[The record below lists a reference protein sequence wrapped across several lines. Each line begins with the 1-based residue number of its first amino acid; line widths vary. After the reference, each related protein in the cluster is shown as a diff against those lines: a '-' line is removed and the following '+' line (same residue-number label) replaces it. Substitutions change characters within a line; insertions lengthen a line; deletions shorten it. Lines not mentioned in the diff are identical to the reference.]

1 MSGEHDW
8 LAILIQANPK
18 RGLTTRE
25 VATKMGCSQRLVQ
38 VVVKYFKEH
47 GRSKFFDKI
56 NGWKYSEGKHPGV
69 HVREKNKHT
78 SVAVQLVGW

>member
-47 GRSKFFDKI
+47 GRSKFFDKL
-56 NGWKYSEGKHPGV
+56 NGGGIQYTTDALIPNPVTLWRGT
-69 HVREKNKHT
+69 VR
-78 SVAVQLVGW
+78 

>member
-8 LAILIQANPK
+8 LAILIQANPDRK
-18 RGLTTRE
+18 LTTRQ
-25 VATKMGCSQRLVQ
+25 VAAKMGCSQRLVQ

-56 NGWKYSEGKHPGV
+56 NGGGILYTTDALIPNPVTLWRGTVK
-69 HVREKNKHT
+69 
-78 SVAVQLVGW
+78 

>member
-47 GRSKFFDKI
+47 GRSKFFDKL
-56 NGWKYSEGKHPGV
+56 NGWGYPEILNPGLYV
-69 HVREKNKHT
+69 HEKNKHT
-78 SVAVQLVGW
+78 SVVLQLMTK

>member
-25 VATKMGCSQRLVQ
+25 VAEKMGCSQRLVQ

-47 GRSKFFDKI
+47 GRSQFFDKI
-56 NGWKYSEGKHPGV
+56 NGGGIHYSTDALIPNPITLWCGTVK
-69 HVREKNKHT
+69 
-78 SVAVQLVGW
+78 Q